1 MIPFQ
6 VKAIPVEENLD
17 DGEIVYIFQPPKL
30 NIKDLDVG
38 GVDSYN
44 EDVTTTTDS
53 LGAMTVVRRAD
64 EIILPDTLPGR
75 IPVCLYYRRPKR
87 KEIFFQTCLKI
98 SIYYNLIKNTM
109 ISAEYDLI
117 IQYYKDMGA
126 KKYLSPRPKSFD
138 SPDTEQHHDYG
149 VKMNS

>member
-126 KKYLSPRPKSFD
+126 KKYLRRSRR
-138 SPDTEQHHDYG
+138 
-149 VKMNS
+149 M